1 MFGPKKQFLTG
12 FLRIIFFLCFP
23 EIFFIGTWFWRGS
36 QEFLFFFT
44 FTGFFAGIPAGQ
56 EFLYLLQ
63 NPPESEG
70 FFRIPVPANSCLA

>member
-1 MFGPKKQFLTG
+1 VFSGD
-12 FLRIIFFLCFP
+12 FFHRNVVLEGVAGIP
-23 EIFFIGTWFWRGS
+23 V
-36 QEFLFFFT
+36 FFT
-44 FTGFFAGIPAGQ
+44 FTGFFAGISAGQ